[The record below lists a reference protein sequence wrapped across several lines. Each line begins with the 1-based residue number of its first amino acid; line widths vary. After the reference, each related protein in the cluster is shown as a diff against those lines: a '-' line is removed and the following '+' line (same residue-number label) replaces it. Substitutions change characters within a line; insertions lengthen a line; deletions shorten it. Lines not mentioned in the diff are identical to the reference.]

1 MLPCLLAGAL
11 GVPQAQWQTN
21 DGPLTAPGALDPPER
36 SPSYV
41 MGIVQPGSVFIRG
54 TPKSGT
60 TWLEVIGMELLAE
73 ACKTCGGNLSSSTSG
88 GEVISTT
95 RPRQAHEGRDAECK
109 CAQSA
114 HLYGDADK
122 HRVPGH
128 DAVSHPSPYVEKEHL
143 ECAER
148 EGGDHLERCLN
159 ATAVATSKAACEAN
173 YRYLLIER
181 DPRAIAVSWYHYRG
195 GNITSSHLAV
205 KELRAKLQPD
215 QVSSGLPEAVRE
227 LCPMAAANVGA
238 RHVVHKGRLESC
250 TTFLEY
256 DALLSA
262 PLVAYRRVATALGL
276 SEVVLTDASLAKV
289 IERTSLEMMQRM
301 ERDHELPG
309 PNRPGRERAKA
320 RAGGDSW
327 KDELDE
333 MSKEVCFKALKQHLP
348 RELRERYEVV

>member
-1 MLPCLLAGAL
+1 M
-11 GVPQAQWQTN
+11 VH
-21 DGPLTAPGALDPPER
+21 
-36 SPSYV
+36 
-41 MGIVQPGSVFIRG
+41 
-54 TPKSGT
+54 K
-60 TWLEVIGMELLAE
+60 
-73 ACKTCGGNLSSSTSG
+73 
-88 GEVISTT
+88 
-95 RPRQAHEGRDAECK
+95 
-109 CAQSA
+109 
-114 HLYGDADK
+114 
-122 HRVPGH
+122 
-128 DAVSHPSPYVEKEHL
+128 
-143 ECAER
+143 
-148 EGGDHLERCLN
+148 DHL
-159 ATAVATSKAACEAN
+159 A
-173 YRYLLIER
+173 
-181 DPRAIAVSWYHYRG
+181 
-195 GNITSSHLAV
+195 
-205 KELRAKLQPD
+205 
-215 QVSSGLPEAVRE
+215 
-227 LCPMAAANVGA
+227 
-238 RHVVHKGRLESC
+238 SC